1 MADLAMLE
9 WLSLFW
15 LPDSDSVT
23 LKPPSIPVS
32 VPSYRL
38 LNFELSF
45 EKKEV
50 RAAEF
55 RAEVSCEEMGTPYW
69 LVGAGLRVW
78 PEWKVDLAGTCLWK
92 AAGPPLLAPGDTAC
106 FRLELSPSP
115 PRALVLS
122 VEELILRL
130 LGSMADRL
138 LWAGMP
144 TALRPVA
151 LDIVL
156 DLVIPRAGIW
166 PVAADNDIVLD
177 LVIPSNALGEVGV
190 LSLAELKLPVL
201 AVLGL
206 AGVAA
211 DWLSRAVFSLIVAL
225 STVFW
230 RLKFELVVLWLLLV
244 VRGTA
249 VGGPVLPLLGLLLL
263 VALILLWTPRWPPT
277 PPPDV
282 WAGLGAVGAVLVP
295 PPTGAVARREREDP
309 LLEPSLSN
317 WKRNSVFL
325 RPRSR

>member
-1 MADLAMLE
+1 
-9 WLSLFW
+9 
-15 LPDSDSVT
+15 
-23 LKPPSIPVS
+23 
-32 VPSYRL
+32 
-38 LNFELSF
+38 
-45 EKKEV
+45 
-50 RAAEF
+50 
-55 RAEVSCEEMGTPYW
+55 MGTPYW

-122 VEELILRL
+122 VEELIFRL

-156 DLVIPRAGIW
+156 DLVIPRA
-166 PVAADNDIVLD
+166 
-177 LVIPSNALGEVGV
+177 LGEVGV
-190 LSLAELKLPVL
+190 LSLPELKLPVL

-211 DWLSRAVFSLIVAL
+211 DWLSLAVFSLIVAL

-263 VALILLWTPRWPPT
+263 VALMLLWTPLWPPT

-309 LLEPSLSN
+309 LLDPSLSN